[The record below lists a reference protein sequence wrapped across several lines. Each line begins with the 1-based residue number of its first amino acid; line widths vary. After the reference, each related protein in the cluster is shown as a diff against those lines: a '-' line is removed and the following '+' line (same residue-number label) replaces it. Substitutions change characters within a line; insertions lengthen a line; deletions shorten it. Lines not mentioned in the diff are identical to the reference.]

1 MFNRQDNLPIRWCG
15 VDGYALELP
24 PTCAGFLVRPW
35 SPVLGPGELVIVA
48 STGLPLVV
56 SVLATPRQFCQRLA
70 CRVGSYRLAP
80 VTASGRR
87 AGESV
92 ATMEITP
99 AMVARVRAPEV
110 FAESASRLVAA
121 LFGVRLVEPASV
133 SSAVAKREAIMEA
146 ATVEAFDRMCASL
159 PAASTGAGRSS

>member
-35 SPVLGPGELVIVA
+35 SPVFGCGELVIVA

-56 SVLATPRQFCQRLA
+56 PVAATPRQFCQRLG

-87 AGESV
+87 AGEVV
-92 ATMEITP
+92 AAMEITP
-99 AMVARVRAPEV
+99 AMVRRVRAPEA

-121 LFGVRLVEPASV
+121 LFGVRLVESAPAS
-133 SSAVAKREAIMEA
+133 SIKRA
-146 ATVEAFDRMCASL
+146 ATAEAFAWMCASL
-159 PAASTGAGRSS
+159 EAPTGAGRSS

>member
-56 SVLATPRQFCQRLA
+56 PVLVTPRQFCQRLGR
-70 CRVGSYRLAP
+70 RVGSYRLAP

-87 AGESV
+87 AGEVV
-92 ATMEITP
+92 AAMEITP
-99 AMVARVRAPEV
+99 AMVRRARAPEV
-110 FAESASRLVAA
+110 FAESASHLVAA
-121 LFGVRLVEPASV
+121 LFGVRLVEPAS
-133 SSAVAKREAIMEA
+133 
-146 ATVEAFDRMCASL
+146 L
-159 PAASTGAGRSS
+159 PPGATGAGRPS